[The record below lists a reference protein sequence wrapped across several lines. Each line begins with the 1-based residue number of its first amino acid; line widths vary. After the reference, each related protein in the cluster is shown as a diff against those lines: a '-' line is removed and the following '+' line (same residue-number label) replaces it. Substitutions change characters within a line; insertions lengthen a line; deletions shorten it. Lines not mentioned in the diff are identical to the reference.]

1 MVQNGYAAQHK
12 NHLSEWEEL
21 LERVRVV
28 FASLLAALLLM
39 LPIRNSS
46 ATTCIAQ
53 PPLKPIHRISGVV
66 SSPNGD
72 RVARAKVTV
81 LQAGKDVA
89 TQDSDND
96 GKFSFDRLEAG
107 KYEIR
112 VQIEAFR
119 VAATEVVLARPKA
132 KSDREIAVSISLEG
146 CHSFSLVNSKKFEAG
161 LNPSSS

>member
-1 MVQNGYAAQHK
+1 LVQNGYAAQHK

-66 SSPNGD
+66 FSPSGD

-107 KYEIR
+107 K
-112 VQIEAFR
+112 
-119 VAATEVVLARPKA
+119 
-132 KSDREIAVSISLEG
+132 
-146 CHSFSLVNSKKFEAG
+146 
-161 LNPSSS
+161 

>member
-1 MVQNGYAAQHK
+1 MQLRSSGFSRAA
-12 NHLSEWEEL
+12 
-21 LERVRVV
+21 
-28 FASLLAALLLM
+28 LAAALFIVGATLEAQ
-39 LPIRNSS
+39 S
-46 ATTCIAQ
+46 AAAPDLTGSWERYRGPAGDAATPPPEAQ

-66 SSPNGD
+66 FSPNGD

-132 KSDREIAVSISLEG
+132 KSDREIAVSIRNRG
-146 CHSFSLVNSKKFEAG
+146 FYAG
-161 LNPSSS
+161 LFMSFKA